1 MSAGNKNR
9 PEQPQASSLTERIAR
24 WEAEHATSDAGNSKM
39 GVPKNGF
46 ALAGRVTT
54 ELVSGLVVG
63 AFIGFWVDRW
73 LDTTPLFLV
82 VLFFVGAVAGM
93 FNVWRALSGKGM
105 AAGYFDEQS
114 SGDSTE
120 QAETKKGE
128 S

>member
-1 MSAGNKNR
+1 MSAGENNR
-9 PEQPQASSLTERIAR
+9 PEQPHASSLSERIAR
-24 WEAEHATSDAGNSKM
+24 WEADHSASALSNSKL

-63 AFIGFWVDRW
+63 AFIGFWVDKW

-93 FNVWRALSGKGM
+93 FNVWRALNGKGM
-105 AAGYFDEQS
+105 AAGYFDEHD
-114 SGDSTE
+114 SGNISE
-120 QAETKKGE
+120 QAKQNKGE

>member
-1 MSAGNKNR
+1 MSAGNNDR
-9 PEQPQASSLTERIAR
+9 PEQPDASSLSERIAR
-24 WEAEHATSDAGNSKM
+24 WEAKQSASVATHSKM

-63 AFIGFWVDRW
+63 AFIGFWVDKW

-93 FNVWRALSGKGM
+93 FNVWRALTGKGM
-105 AAGYFDEQS
+105 AAGYFDEHEVGKS
-114 SGDSTE
+114 PE
-120 QAETKKGE
+120 QAEQNRGE

>member
-1 MSAGNKNR
+1 MSAGNTDR
-9 PEQPQASSLTERIAR
+9 PEQPEASSLSERIAR
-24 WEAEHATSDAGNSKM
+24 WEAEHSTTSAGNSKM

-63 AFIGFWVDRW
+63 AFIGFWLDKW
-73 LDTTPLFLV
+73 LDTAPLFMV

-105 AAGYFDEQS
+105 AAGYFDEQN
-114 SGDSTE
+114 SGDTSE
-120 QAETKKGE
+120 AAETKKGE